1 MTNDKILKLAI
12 DIAIKNG
19 FKEVSQFVS
28 NTQNWEKA
36 IRDGRFFMVIFSH
49 DFAKAFWGEENVCYK
64 CGKQEQVKDCE
75 CGEIRLIANYKLQ
88 LMVLVLEEDPI
99 KYLEQFI

>member
-28 NTQNWEKA
+28 DTQNWEKA

-49 DFAKAFWGEENVCYK
+49 AFAKAFWL
-64 CGKQEQVKDCE
+64 D
-75 CGEIRLIANYKLQ
+75 NYNNQDTIYTNTYFFNEYADTRWKAHLVY
-88 LMVLVLEEDPI
+88 MVLEKDPI
-99 KYLEQFI
+99 KYLEKFL